1 MIYLRKPNNRLL
13 ARFELYNTSLIL
25 IEETG
30 LERDCPQGR
39 KRRYYPITVLD
50 RTIAQDLVKT
60 LLSVWSV
67 IVVIIVSREFI
78 RVLDKAIEGR
88 VSNETLFSLLALKT
102 IIISVTLLPAAL
114 FMAVLMVLGRMY
126 RDQEM
131 SAISSA
137 GGGAGTL
144 YRGVFLMV
152 FPLSVIAAGLSLY
165 VSPWAEA
172 NITRIMHQGEE
183 SSDLRGIAAGKFSE
197 YSQGDLVFYV
207 EKITDDKKMHQIF
220 VQNRQQGKLAIINAK
235 SAHLQD
241 LPDGSYI
248 VFEQGERVQGQPGR
262 LDYVIE
268 TFDEYAVRMEER
280 DTIVN
285 LNRPAVATTTL
296 WSSQKTSDIAELQR
310 RFSIPSSILLL
321 SFIGVPLAQQHPRGG
336 TYGNILMGFLI
347 YFSYGNLIRLTQVW
361 VINDSI
367 PAWLGGVGVNIF
379 LAIIGGVL
387 LARWYGW
394 QWLMIKIRKKT
405 AL

>member
-1 MIYLRKPNNRLL
+1 M
-13 ARFELYNTSLIL
+13 
-25 IEETG
+25 ET
-30 LERDCPQGR
+30 DCPGTP
-39 KRRYYPITVLD
+39 KRRRYPITVLD

-88 VSNETLFSLLALKT
+88 VSSETLLSLLALKT

-131 SAISSA
+131 AAIASA

-144 YRGVFLMV
+144 YRAVFLMIL
-152 FPLSVIAAGLSLY
+152 PLSVAAAGLSLY

-172 NITRIMHQGEE
+172 SITRIMHQDEA

-207 EKITDDKKMHQIF
+207 EKITDDKTMHQIF
-220 VQNRQQGKLAIINAK
+220 VQSRQQGKLAIINAK
-235 SAHLQD
+235 SARLQD
-241 LPDGSYI
+241 LPGGFYI
-248 VFEQGERVQGQPGR
+248 VFKQGERIQGQPGH

-285 LNRPAVATTTL
+285 LNRPAVATGTL
-296 WSSQKTSDIAELQR
+296 WGSAQTVDIAELQR
-310 RFSIPSSILLL
+310 RFSIPLSLLL
-321 SFIGVPLAQQHPRGG
+321 LGFIGVPLAQISPRGG
-336 TYGNILMGFLI
+336 VYGNILVGFLI
-347 YFSYGNLIRLTQVW
+347 YFSYGNLTRLTQVW
-361 VINDSI
+361 VINASI
-367 PAWLGGVGVNIF
+367 PAWLGGIGVNVF
-379 LAIIGGVL
+379 LAAIGAVL

-394 QWLMIKIRKKT
+394 RWLIVKAREKI